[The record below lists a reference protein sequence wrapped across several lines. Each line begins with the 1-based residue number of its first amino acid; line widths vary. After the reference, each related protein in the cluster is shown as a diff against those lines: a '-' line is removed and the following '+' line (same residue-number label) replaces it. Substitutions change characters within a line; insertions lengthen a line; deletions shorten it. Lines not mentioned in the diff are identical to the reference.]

1 MFDLLPLALI
11 ALLQPQ
17 APAPAPAPEMSA
29 LLAELERLHSS
40 VTALETKVRQ
50 RDDALDAMKADLKAV
65 EGGVIE
71 LRSRP
76 IPPPSGPFMAAPPPS
91 SDAVGVAKTV
101 VFAPRI
107 EVDTL
112 KRRDLVV
119 LKVRRVEAS
128 GVQLVGEKELAS
140 EEGVDLPIDQ
150 NGALYIV
157 DWSTTEGQT
166 YNLLL
171 RDGTSGQTAAT
182 AQVRLQQTQG
192 KFIFVGYRAE

>member
-1 MFDLLPLALI
+1 MLEIPLVLA
-11 ALLQPQ
+11 ALLAPQ
-17 APAPAPAPEMSA
+17 APPPEDSA
-29 LLAELERLHSS
+29 LRAEVERLQGTLRSLERK
-40 VTALETKVRQ
+40 ARE
-50 RDDALDAMKADLKAV
+50 RDDTLDTMKADLKAV

-76 IPPPSGPFMAAPPPS
+76 ITPPSGPFMAAPPPS

-107 EVDTL
+107 EVDTV
-112 KRRDLVV
+112 KRRDLVI
-119 LKVRRVEAS
+119 LKVRRVEAT

-140 EEGVDLPIDQ
+140 EEGVDLPLDQ

-192 KFIFVGYRAE
+192 KFIFAGYRAE

>member
-1 MFDLLPLALI
+1 MFDLLPLVLI

-17 APAPAPAPEMSA
+17 TPAPVPEVSA
-29 LLAELERLHSS
+29 LQTELERLRGS
-40 VTALETKVRQ
+40 VNALETKVRQ
-50 RDDALDAMKADLKAV
+50 GDDALDAMKADLKAV

-76 IPPPSGPFMAAPPPS
+76 ITPPSGPFMAAPPPS

-107 EVDTL
+107 EVDTV
-112 KRRDLVV
+112 KRRDLVI

-157 DWSTTEGQT
+157 DWSTTEGQS

>member
-1 MFDLLPLALI
+1 MFDLLAPVLI
-11 ALLQPQ
+11 AILGQ
-17 APAPAPAPEMSA
+17 APSPEVSA
-29 LLAELERLHSS
+29 LQAEVAHLQSK
-40 VTALETKVRQ
+40 VTALEATARQ
-50 RDDALDAMKADLKAV
+50 RDEALDAMRGDLKAV
-65 EGGVIE
+65 ETGVTE

-76 IPPPSGPFMAAPPPS
+76 AIVPSVPFMAAPPIS

-112 KRRDLVV
+112 KRRDLVN

-128 GVQLVGEKELAS
+128 GTQIIGEKELGS

-157 DWSTTEGQT
+157 EWSTTEGQT
-166 YNLLL
+166 YNLIL
-171 RDGTSGQTAAT
+171 RDGASGQTAAT
-182 AQVRLQQTQG
+182 AQVRVQQTQG
-192 KFIFVGYRAE
+192 KFLFVGYRAE

>member
-1 MFDLLPLALI
+1 MTMFDPLPLALI
-11 ALLQPQ
+11 ALLQP
-17 APAPAPAPEMSA
+17 PAPAPEISA
-29 LLAELERLHSS
+29 LQDELARLKSD
-40 VTALETKVRQ
+40 VTTLETKSRQ

-65 EGGVIE
+65 EAGVTE

-76 IPPPSGPFMAAPPPS
+76 VTPPSGPFMAAPPPS

-107 EVDTL
+107 EADTV
-112 KRRDLVV
+112 KRRDLVI
-119 LKVRRVEAS
+119 LKVRRVDAS
-128 GVQLVGEKELAS
+128 GVQLIGEKELG

-157 DWSTTEGQT
+157 DWSTTEGPT
-166 YNLLL
+166 YNLIL
-171 RDGTSGQTAAT
+171 RDGTSGQSAAT
-182 AQVRLQQTQG
+182 AQVRIQQSQG

>member
-1 MFDLLPLALI
+1 MLEIPLVLA
-11 ALLQPQ
+11 ALLAPQ
-17 APAPAPAPEMSA
+17 APPQEDSA
-29 LLAELERLHSS
+29 LRAEVERLQGTVKS
-40 VTALETKVRQ
+40 LETKARE
-50 RDDALDAMKADLKAV
+50 RDDALETLKADLKAV
-65 EGGVIE
+65 EGGVTE

-76 IPPPSGPFMAAPPPS
+76 VTPPSGPFMAAPPPS

-112 KRRDLVV
+112 KRRDLVI

-128 GVQLVGEKELAS
+128 GVQLVGERELAS

-157 DWSTTEGQT
+157 EWSTTEGQA

-171 RDGTSGQTAAT
+171 RDGTSGLTAAT
-182 AQVRLQQTQG
+182 AQVRLQQTEG

>member
-1 MFDLLPLALI
+1 MLEIPLLLAT
-11 ALLQPQ
+11 LLAPQ
-17 APAPAPAPEMSA
+17 APPPEDSA
-29 LLAELERLHSS
+29 LRSEVERLQSTVKS
-40 VTALETKVRQ
+40 LETKARE
-50 RDDALDAMKADLKAV
+50 RDDVLDALKSDLKAV

-76 IPPPSGPFMAAPPPS
+76 VPPPSGPFMAAPPPS

-112 KRRDLVV
+112 KRRDLVI

>member
-1 MFDLLPLALI
+1 MLEIPLVLA
-11 ALLQPQ
+11 ALLAPQ
-17 APAPAPAPEMSA
+17 APAPEDSA
-29 LLAELERLHSS
+29 LRAEVERLQGTVKSLERK
-40 VTALETKVRQ
+40 ARE
-50 RDDALDAMKADLKAV
+50 RDEALDALKVDLKAL
-65 EGGVIE
+65 EGGVTE

-76 IPPPSGPFMAAPPPS
+76 VTPPSGPFMAAPPPS

-112 KRRDLVV
+112 KRRDLVI

-157 DWSTTEGQT
+157 EWSTTEGQA

>member
-1 MFDLLPLALI
+1 MLEIPLVLA
-11 ALLQPQ
+11 ALLAPQ
-17 APAPAPAPEMSA
+17 APPPEDSA
-29 LLAELERLHSS
+29 LRAEVERLQGTVRS
-40 VTALETKVRQ
+40 LETKARE
-50 RDDALDAMKADLKAV
+50 RDDALAALKADLKAV

-76 IPPPSGPFMAAPPPS
+76 ITPPSGPFMAAPPPS

-107 EVDTL
+107 EVDTV

-157 DWSTTEGQT
+157 EWSTTEGQT

-171 RDGTSGQTAAT
+171 RDGMSGLTAAT

>member
-1 MFDLLPLALI
+1 MLTVLPLTLA
-11 ALLQPQ
+11 AFFAPQ
-17 APAPAPAPEMSA
+17 APSPDVAA
-29 LLAELERLHSS
+29 LQAELDRLWSK
-40 VTALETKVRQ
+40 VATMETTARQ
-50 RDDALDAMKADLKAV
+50 RDEALDAMKENLKAV
-65 EGGVIE
+65 EAGVTE

-76 IPPPSGPFMAAPPPS
+76 VLPPSAPFAAAPPPS

-107 EVDTL
+107 EVDSL
-112 KRRDLVV
+112 KRRDLVS
-119 LKVRRVEAS
+119 LRVRRLEPS
-128 GVQLVGEKELAS
+128 GTKLIAEKELGN
-140 EEGVDLPIDQ
+140 EEGVDLPIDL

-171 RDGTSGQTAAT
+171 RDGTSGLTAAT
-182 AQVRLQQTQG
+182 AQVRVQQSQG

>member
-1 MFDLLPLALI
+1 MLEIPLVLTVLLA
-11 ALLQPQ
+11 PQ
-17 APAPAPAPEMSA
+17 APPPET
-29 LLAELERLHSS
+29 AELQAEVERLRRK
-40 VTALETKVRQ
+40 VTALETTARQ
-50 RDDALDAMKADLKAV
+50 RDDALDGLRGDLKVLEA
-65 EGGVIE
+65 GVTE

-76 IPPPSGPFMAAPPPS
+76 AVPPSGPFMAAPPPS

-112 KRRDLVV
+112 KRRDLVI
-119 LKVRRVEAS
+119 LKVRRVEAN
-128 GVQLVGEKELAS
+128 GAQPVGEKELAS

-157 DWSTTEGQT
+157 EWSTTEGQT